1 MSTRSHTL
9 IALVAGAAIG
19 FSGALA
25 TSGHAQRGADRA
37 PAHAPVRIATVA
49 DWNQAAAGPLLGPG
63 AATPDSAGSDAAGSG
78 MSTGTTAGTDQAPTA
93 AAGSARSL
101 PWEDA
106 HLFAEVFNRIKRDY
120 VDAADDHKLVE
131 NAIRGMVSGL
141 DPHSAYLDSEEFDE
155 IRLSTMGTYPGV
167 GIEVAA
173 DGAAVKI
180 VHSIEGSP
188 AERAGIRAGD
198 LISKIDGADV
208 GADAQGA
215 IERMRGKAGTTVELT
230 IVRPSTGEVKNYT
243 LERAEVEVHTV
254 DQRLLAPGYGYVR
267 ITSFSETTPQ
277 DLGRAV
283 TALQEKSPGGL
294 KGLVLDLRD
303 NPGGVLEAGVAV
315 ADAFIDHGLIVSA
328 DGRTPDARFE
338 MSATPGDLL
347 DGAPLAVLVN
357 GGTASAAEIVAGAL
371 KDHGRAEIIGH
382 RTYGKGTVQTVMPL
396 SRGALKLTTSRYFT
410 PSGTSIQGK
419 GILPDLAIDGREMH
433 PVDLDAL
440 PRGAS
445 LADRDAEVRI
455 ALDALK
461 SAASLPHSEA
471 PALAMAPEP

>member
-1 MSTRSHTL
+1 MRSHTL

-19 FSGALA
+19 FGGSVA
-25 TSGHAQRGADRA
+25 TNVLAQRASDA
-37 PAHAPVRIATVA
+37 PARA
-49 DWNQAAAGPLLGPG
+49 DGP
-63 AATPDSAGSDAAGSG
+63 S
-78 MSTGTTAGTDQAPTA
+78 
-93 AAGSARSL
+93 SL

-106 HLFAEVFNRIKRDY
+106 HLFAEVFNRIKREY
-120 VDAADDHKLVE
+120 VDPENDHKLVE

-155 IRLSTMGTYPGV
+155 IRVSTMGTYPGV

-173 DGAAVKI
+173 DGSAVKI
-180 VHSIEGSP
+180 LHSIAGSP

-198 LISKIDGADV
+198 LISTIDGVDV

-230 IVRPSTGEVKNYT
+230 IERPSTRAVKDYT
-243 LERAEVEVHTV
+243 LKRAEVDVRTV
-254 DQRLLAPGYGYVR
+254 DQRMLGGAIGYVR
-267 ITSFSETTPQ
+267 ITSFSETTPE

-283 TALQEKSPGGL
+283 TALQEQSPGGL
-294 KGLVLDLRD
+294 RGLVLDLRD

-315 ADAFIDHGLIVSA
+315 ADAFIDHGVIVSA
-328 DGRTPDARFE
+328 DGRTPDSRFE
-338 MSATPGDLL
+338 MNATPGDLL
-347 DGAPLAVLVN
+347 DGAPLVVLVN

-371 KDHGRAEIIGH
+371 KDHGRAQIMGR

-419 GILPDLAIDGREMH
+419 GILPDVMIEGHHSA
-433 PVDLDAL
+433 PVDLDTV
-440 PRGAS
+440 PQGVS
-445 LADRDAEVRI
+445 LADRDSEVRI
-455 ALDALK
+455 ALAAVQADMRDPRPVVAAL
-461 SAASLPHSEA
+461 PT
-471 PALAMAPEP
+471 APES

>member
-1 MSTRSHTL
+1 MVKSSGRAETVGSNKMQMRSQTL
-9 IALVAGAAIG
+9 IALVAGAVIG

-25 TSGHAQRGADRA
+25 TNVLAQRPSDA
-37 PAHAPVRIATVA
+37 PAARA
-49 DWNQAAAGPLLGPG
+49 DG
-63 AATPDSAGSDAAGSG
+63 AS
-78 MSTGTTAGTDQAPTA
+78 
-93 AAGSARSL
+93 SL

-120 VDAADDHKLVE
+120 VDGEDDRKLVE

-141 DPHSAYLDSEEFDE
+141 DTHSAYLDNEEFDE

-173 DGAAVKI
+173 DGSAVKI
-180 VHSIEGSP
+180 LHSISGSP

-198 LISKIDGADV
+198 LISKIDGLDV

-230 IVRPSTGEVKNYT
+230 VVRPSTGAVKDYT
-243 LERAEVEVHTV
+243 LKRAEVEVRTV
-254 DQRLLAPGYGYVR
+254 AHSMLAAGIGYVR
-267 ITSFSETTPQ
+267 ITSFSETTPE

-283 TALQEKSPGGL
+283 TTLQEQSPGGL
-294 KGLVLDLRD
+294 RGLVLDLRD

-338 MSATPGDLL
+338 MNATPGDLL
-347 DGAPLAVLVN
+347 NGAPLVVLVD

-371 KDHGRAEIIGH
+371 KDHGRAQIMGH

-410 PSGTSIQGK
+410 PSGTSIQGT
-419 GILPDLAIDGREMH
+419 GILPDIAIDDGQSA
-433 PVDLDAL
+433 PVDLDGV
-440 PRGAS
+440 PRGMS
-445 LADRDAEVRI
+445 LADRDGEVRI
-455 ALDALK
+455 ALSQVKSDAHR
-461 SAASLPHSEA
+461 SASVVAA
-471 PALAMAPEP
+471 VAMAPEP

>member
-1 MSTRSHTL
+1 MPTRSHTL
-9 IALVAGAAIG
+9 IALVAGAVIG

-25 TSGHAQRGADRA
+25 TNVHAQRASDA
-37 PAHAPVRIATVA
+37 PAERA
-49 DWNQAAAGPLLGPG
+49 DG
-63 AATPDSAGSDAAGSG
+63 AS
-78 MSTGTTAGTDQAPTA
+78 
-93 AAGSARSL
+93 SL
-101 PWEDA
+101 PWQDA

-120 VDAADDHKLVE
+120 VDRQDDHKLVE

-173 DGAAVKI
+173 DGSAVKI
-180 VHSIEGSP
+180 LHSISGSP
-188 AERAGIRAGD
+188 AELAGIRAGD
-198 LISKIDGADV
+198 LISKIDGVDV

-215 IERMRGKAGTTVELT
+215 IERMRGKAGTTVMLT
-230 IVRPSTGEVKNYT
+230 VTRPTTGAVKDYT
-243 LERAEVEVHTV
+243 LKRAEVEVRTV
-254 DQRLLAPGYGYVR
+254 EQSMLGAGIGYVR
-267 ITSFSETTPQ
+267 ITSFSETTPD
-277 DLGRAV
+277 DLGKAV
-283 TALQEKSPGGL
+283 TALQQEHPGGL
-294 KGLVLDLRD
+294 RGMVLDLRD

-315 ADAFIDHGLIVSA
+315 ADAFIDHGVIVSA

-338 MSATPGDLL
+338 MNATPGDLL
-347 DGAPLAVLVN
+347 EGAPLVVLVN

-371 KDHGRAEIIGH
+371 KDHGRAQIIGQ

-419 GILPDLAIDGREMH
+419 GILPDIAIDDRQSS
-433 PVDLDAL
+433 PVDLDTV
-440 PRGAS
+440 PPGMT

-455 ALDALK
+455 AVSTLD
-461 SAASLPHSEA
+461 SAMRRPSVVAA
-471 PALAMAPEP
+471 VAMAPEP

>member
-1 MSTRSHTL
+1 MRSHTL
-9 IALVAGAAIG
+9 IALVAGAVIG

-25 TSGHAQRGADRA
+25 TNVVAQRA
-37 PAHAPVRIATVA
+37 
-49 DWNQAAAGPLLGPG
+49 
-63 AATPDSAGSDAAGSG
+63 SDAPPERA
-78 MSTGTTAGTDQAPTA
+78 D
-93 AAGSARSL
+93 GSASL

-120 VDAADDHKLVE
+120 VDPESDHKLVE

-173 DGAAVKI
+173 DGSTVKI
-180 VHSIEGSP
+180 LHSIAGSP
-188 AERAGIRAGD
+188 AELAGIRAGD

-215 IERMRGKAGTTVELT
+215 IERMRGKAGTTVRLT
-230 IVRPSTGEVKNYT
+230 ILRPSTGAMKDYT
-243 LERAEVEVHTV
+243 LKRAEVEVRTV
-254 DQRLLAPGYGYVR
+254 DQRMLEAGIGYVR

-283 TALQEKSPGGL
+283 TTLQQESPRGL
-294 KGLVLDLRD
+294 RGLVLDLRD

-315 ADAFIDHGLIVSA
+315 ADAFLDHGVIVSA

-347 DGAPLAVLVN
+347 DGAPLVVLVD

-371 KDHGRAEIIGH
+371 KDHGRAQIIGH

-419 GILPDLAIDGREMH
+419 GILPDIAIDGH
-433 PVDLDAL
+433 QSAPIDLDSV
-440 PRGAS
+440 PEGVS
-445 LADRDAEVRI
+445 LADRDPEVRI
-455 ALDALK
+455 ALDAVRSDMRHSR
-461 SAASLPHSEA
+461 SAM
-471 PALAMAPEP
+471 PATPAIAMAPEP